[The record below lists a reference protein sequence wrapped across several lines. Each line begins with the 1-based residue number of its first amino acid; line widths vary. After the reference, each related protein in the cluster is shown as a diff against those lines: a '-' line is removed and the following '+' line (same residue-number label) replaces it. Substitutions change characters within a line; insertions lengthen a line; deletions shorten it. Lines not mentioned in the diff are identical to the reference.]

1 MKLIGLAI
9 KVIIMRTSKLFIV
22 GILCFSTLGLVS
34 CGDKTED
41 SPYTELTPDEHKAK
55 LEEIGLSIADKVNP
69 EVQKNLVKT
78 FDAFIEYSDGLDI
91 EDNNDEIGGNVQNLA
106 KTLKNI
112 CKKNSL
118 GKVGNLSRAA
128 DSELYSLARYAGIY
142 TFTGEDEYGYYDW
155 EKTDASDKLEFRFK
169 TDNKDAVI
177 QITKEGTE
185 QQFDAYDDGTSYSVM
200 VPEIAKVTVTYDG
213 KSELTLV
220 CKMKV
225 DNSAKTVVSD
235 ITVDANGYKYE
246 EHLDVNSSKAST
258 NLTFSIDGIK
268 IVEAYASINGKDMTN
283 GDVIG
288 DNVDNETIQ
297 NLFGDGQVEVKVYG
311 DNDGVILK
319 GSVSSVK
326 ELIDRL
332 DRLDNVDWEEE
343 NTMAHQTKIAEAYN
357 EYLKGEMYYTNGDN
371 VIARF
376 NMQAYDDSDEWGE
389 YYDIEP
395 IITFMSDDSKFS
407 FESYF
412 DDISFEKLVDKVE
425 DLGDEFDAY
434 IDFN

>member
-1 MKLIGLAI
+1 
-9 KVIIMRTSKLFIV
+9 MRTSKLFIA
-22 GILCFSTLGLVS
+22 GILCFSTMGLVS
-34 CGDKTED
+34 CGEKTED

-55 LEEIGLSIADKVNP
+55 LEEIGLSIANKVNP

-91 EDNNDEIGGNVQNLA
+91 EDNNEMPGNAQDLA
-106 KTLKNI
+106 KTLKSI
-112 CKKNSL
+112 CEENSL
-118 GKVGNLSRAA
+118 GKVSNLSRAT
-128 DSELYSLARYAGIY
+128 DSELYSLARYAGVY
-142 TFTGEDEYGYYDW
+142 TWAGEDEYGYGYKWDRA
-155 EKTDASDKLEFRFK
+155 DASDKLEFRFK
-169 TDNKDAVI
+169 ADNKDAVI
-177 QITKEGTE
+177 QITKEGSE
-185 QQFDAYDDGTSYSVM
+185 QKFDAYDDGTSYSVM
-200 VPEIAKVTVTYDG
+200 VPEVAKVTVTYDG
-213 KSELTLV
+213 KTELTVV

-258 NLTFSIDGIK
+258 NLAFSIDGTK
-268 IVEAYASINGKDMTN
+268 IVEANASINGKDMTN

-288 DNVDNETIQ
+288 DNVDDETIQ
-297 NLFGDGQVEVKVYG
+297 NLFGSGQVEVKVYG
-311 DNDGVILK
+311 DKDGVILK

-326 ELIDRL
+326 ELVDKL
-332 DRLDNVDWEEE
+332 DRLDDVDWEEE

-376 NMQAYDDSDEWGE
+376 NMQAYDDSDEWGD

-395 IITFMSDDSKFS
+395 IITFASDNSKFS

-412 DDISFEKLVDKVE
+412 DDMSFEKLVDKVE

>member
-1 MKLIGLAI
+1 
-9 KVIIMRTSKLFIV
+9 MRTSKLFIA

-34 CGDKTED
+34 CGEKTED

-55 LEEIGLSIADKVNP
+55 LEEIGLSIANKVNP
-69 EVQKNLVKT
+69 DVQKNLVKT

-91 EDNNDEIGGNVQNLA
+91 EDNNEMPGNAQDLA
-106 KTLKNI
+106 KTLKSI
-112 CKKNSL
+112 CEENSL
-118 GKVGNLSRAA
+118 GKVSNLSRAT

-142 TFTGEDEYGYYDW
+142 TWAGEDEYGYGYIWDRA
-155 EKTDASDKLEFRFK
+155 DASDKLEFRFK
-169 TDNKDAVI
+169 ADNKDAVI
-177 QITKEGTE
+177 QITKEGSE
-185 QQFDAYDDGTSYSVM
+185 QKFDAYDDGTSYSVM
-200 VPEIAKVTVTYDG
+200 VPEVAKVTVTYDG
-213 KSELTLV
+213 KTELIVV
-220 CKMKV
+220 CRMKV

-258 NLTFSIDGIK
+258 NLAFSIDGTK
-268 IVEAYASINGKDMTN
+268 IVEANASINGKDMTN

-288 DNVDNETIQ
+288 DNVDDETIQ
-297 NLFGDGQVEVKVYG
+297 NLFGSGQVEVKVYG
-311 DNDGVILK
+311 DKDGVILK

-326 ELIDRL
+326 ELVDKL
-332 DRLDNVDWEEE
+332 DRLDDVDWEEE

-389 YYDIEP
+389 DYDIEP
-395 IITFMSDDSKFS
+395 IITFTSDNSKFS

>member
-1 MKLIGLAI
+1 
-9 KVIIMRTSKLFIV
+9 MRTSKLFIA

-34 CGDKTED
+34 CGEKTED

-55 LEEIGLSIADKVNP
+55 LEEIGLSIANKVNP

-91 EDNNDEIGGNVQNLA
+91 EDNDEMPENAQDLA
-106 KTLKNI
+106 KTLKSI
-112 CKKNSL
+112 CEENSL
-118 GKVGNLSRAA
+118 GKVSNLSRAT
-128 DSELYSLARYAGIY
+128 DSELYSLARYAGVY
-142 TFTGEDEYGYYDW
+142 TWAGEDEYGYGYKWDRA
-155 EKTDASDKLEFRFK
+155 DASDKLEFRFK
-169 TDNKDAVI
+169 ADNKDAVI
-177 QITKEGTE
+177 QITKEGSE
-185 QQFDAYDDGTSYSVM
+185 QKFDAYDDGTSYSVM
-200 VPEIAKVTVTYDG
+200 VPEVAKVTVTYDG
-213 KSELTLV
+213 KTELTVV

-258 NLTFSIDGIK
+258 NLAFSIDGTK
-268 IVEAYASINGKDMTN
+268 IVEANASINGKDMTN

-288 DNVDNETIQ
+288 DNVDDETIQ
-297 NLFGDGQVEVKVYG
+297 NLFGSGQVEVKVYG
-311 DNDGVILK
+311 DKDGVILK

-326 ELIDRL
+326 ELVDKL
-332 DRLDNVDWEEE
+332 DRLDDVDWEEE

-376 NMQAYDDSDEWGE
+376 NMQAYDDSDEWGD

-395 IITFMSDDSKFS
+395 IITFASDNSKFS

-412 DDISFEKLVDKVE
+412 DDMSFEKLVDKVE

>member
-1 MKLIGLAI
+1 
-9 KVIIMRTSKLFIV
+9 MRTSKLFIA

-34 CGDKTED
+34 CDEKTED

-55 LEEIGLSIADKVNP
+55 LEEIGLSIANKVNP

-91 EDNNDEIGGNVQNLA
+91 EDNDEVSRNVQEFA
-106 KTLKNI
+106 KTLKSI
-112 CKKNSL
+112 CEENSL
-118 GKVGNLSRAA
+118 GKVSDLSRAT

-142 TFTGEDEYGYYDW
+142 TLAGEDEYGYEYIW
-155 EKTDASDKLEFRFK
+155 NRTDASDKLEFRFRV
-169 TDNKDAVI
+169 DNKDAVI
-177 QITKEGTE
+177 QITKEGSE
-185 QQFDAYDDGTSYSVM
+185 QKFDAYDDGTRYSVM
-200 VPEIAKVTVTYDG
+200 VPEVAKVTVTYDG
-213 KSELTLV
+213 KTELTVV

-258 NLTFSIDGIK
+258 NLAFSIDGTK
-268 IVEAYASINGKDMTN
+268 IVEANASINGKDMTN

-288 DNVDNETIQ
+288 DNVDDETIQ
-297 NLFGDGQVEVKVYG
+297 NLFGSGQVEVKVYG
-311 DNDGVILK
+311 DKDGVILK

-326 ELIDRL
+326 ELVDKL
-332 DRLDNVDWEEE
+332 DRLDDVDWEEE

-389 YYDIEP
+389 DYDIEP
-395 IITFMSDDSKFS
+395 IITFASDNSKFS

>member
-1 MKLIGLAI
+1 
-9 KVIIMRTSKLFIV
+9 MRTSKLFIA

-34 CGDKTED
+34 CGEKTED

-55 LEEIGLSIADKVNP
+55 LEEIGLSIANKVNP

-91 EDNNDEIGGNVQNLA
+91 EDNNEMPGNAQDLA
-106 KTLKNI
+106 KILKSI
-112 CKKNSL
+112 CEENSL
-118 GKVGNLSRAA
+118 GKVSNLSRAT

-142 TFTGEDEYGYYDW
+142 TLVDGYEDEWGDAYYNW
-155 EKTDASDKLEFRFK
+155 RKEDASDKLEFRFK
-169 TDNKDAVI
+169 ADNKDAVI
-177 QITKEGTE
+177 QITKEGSE
-185 QQFDAYDDGTSYSVM
+185 QKFDAYDDGTSYSVM
-200 VPEIAKVTVTYDG
+200 VPEVAKVTVTYDG
-213 KSELTLV
+213 KTELTVV

-258 NLTFSIDGIK
+258 NLAFSIDGTK
-268 IVEAYASINGKDMTN
+268 IVEANASINGKDMTN

-288 DNVDNETIQ
+288 DNVDDETIQ
-297 NLFGDGQVEVKVYG
+297 NLFGSGQVEVKVYG
-311 DNDGVILK
+311 DKDGVILK

-326 ELIDRL
+326 ELVDKL
-332 DRLDNVDWEEE
+332 DRLDDVDWEEE

-376 NMQAYDDSDEWGE
+376 NMQAYDDSDEWGD

-395 IITFMSDDSKFS
+395 IITFASDNSKFS

-412 DDISFEKLVDKVE
+412 DDMSFEKLVDKVE

>member
-1 MKLIGLAI
+1 
-9 KVIIMRTSKLFIV
+9 MRTSKLFIA

-34 CGDKTED
+34 CGEKTED

-55 LEEIGLSIADKVNP
+55 LEEIGLSIANKVNP

-91 EDNNDEIGGNVQNLA
+91 EDNNEMPGNAQDLA
-106 KTLKNI
+106 KILKSI
-112 CKKNSL
+112 CEENSL
-118 GKVGNLSRAA
+118 GKVSNLSRAT
-128 DSELYSLARYAGIY
+128 DSELYSLARYAGVY
-142 TFTGEDEYGYYDW
+142 TWAGEDEYGYGYKWDRA
-155 EKTDASDKLEFRFK
+155 DASDKLEFRFK
-169 TDNKDAVI
+169 ADNKDAVI
-177 QITKEGTE
+177 QITKEGSE
-185 QQFDAYDDGTSYSVM
+185 QKFDAYDDGTSYSVM
-200 VPEIAKVTVTYDG
+200 VPEVAKVTVTYDG
-213 KSELTLV
+213 KTELTVV

-246 EHLDVNSSKAST
+246 EHLDVNSGKAST
-258 NLTFSIDGIK
+258 NLAFSIDGTK
-268 IVEAYASINGKDMTN
+268 IVEANASINGKDMTN

-288 DNVDNETIQ
+288 DNVDDETIQ
-297 NLFGDGQVEVKVYG
+297 NLFGSGQVEVKVYG
-311 DNDGVILK
+311 DKDGVILK

-326 ELIDRL
+326 ELVDKL
-332 DRLDNVDWEEE
+332 DRLDDVDWEEE

-389 YYDIEP
+389 DYDIEP
-395 IITFMSDDSKFS
+395 IITFASDNSKFS